1 MENIF
6 SPLFTRL
13 GQKYTRFPLSC
24 GITFSDT
31 TNVGGF
37 VRLRE
42 NVALMETFNGPEE
55 LIQLVTTPCMPEI
68 VCFSVK
74 PGQRNSWMFATTL
87 SSLRADNLHVLLT
100 ENEMVQKA
108 LGIDARGVDIAGFLL
123 QMGFSLR
130 PEATHAAV
138 PAILTALTGY
148 YYLNDEYEYM
158 EDKQSIVPLLID
170 WNPLYAF
177 LRQIPYG
184 EVATFADAAKTLGLQ
199 WNELTVMAALERLPA
214 GAEVPGHRIVNRDGS
229 VSCHY
234 PGGADTQKERLKW
247 ELVPMLDKRR
257 VNLKQAAWTRQKYRP
272 LTNYLRH
279 SVPDAPFLELHFRE
293 LEQVINAPL
302 PRAARRLGA
311 WWRDEK
317 PHAYIWQ
324 EAGCRITRV
333 NFQSQMVTFSRKNID
348 S

>member
-6 SPLFTRL
+6 SPLFTRM

-24 GITFSDT
+24 GISFTDSP
-31 TNVGGF
+31 NVGGF

-42 NVALMETFNGPEE
+42 NVALMETFSGPEE

-68 VCFSVK
+68 VCFSAN
-74 PGQRNSWMFATTL
+74 PGQRNSWIFTNALT
-87 SSLRADNLHVLLT
+87 SLRADNLQVLLT

-108 LGIDARGVDIAGFLL
+108 LDIDALGVDIAEFLL

-130 PEATHAAV
+130 PEATHPAV
-138 PAILTALTGY
+138 PAIFAALTGY
-148 YYLNDEYEYM
+148 YYLNDEYEHL
-158 EDKQSIVPLLID
+158 EDQQSIVPLLID
-170 WNPLYAF
+170 WDPLYAF

-199 WNELTVMAALERLPA
+199 WNEQTVMAALERLPA

-229 VSCHY
+229 VSTRY

-247 ELVPMLDKRR
+247 ELVPMQDKRR

-279 SVPDAPFLELHFRE
+279 SVPDAQFLELHFSE
-293 LEQVINAPL
+293 LEQVLNGPL

-324 EAGCRITRV
+324 EAGCRIARV
-333 NFQSQMVTFSRKNID
+333 NLQSQMVTFSRSKKD